1 MKVSVAI
8 TTYNGEKYII
18 EQLTSVLNQTRPV
31 DEVIIADDCSLD
43 DTPKIV
49 RSFIAENHLSA
60 SWHFYINDY
69 NLGYANNFKQ
79 LIYSCKGDVVFFCD
93 QDDVWVEDRVEKMM
107 KVMESNGDISVLYTK
122 ECRFTEDENSV
133 KHYEAVKCT
142 NSLKKINFTPH
153 TRYLRTEGCTM
164 CVRKTFLEE
173 IKSEWY
179 NGWAHDEAVWSFA
192 VLKDALYYYDYISV
206 LYRRHGGNVSGNK
219 QHGKEKRIQ
228 YLRTVLS
235 SSEQMVGFAK
245 KKSLAEYKI
254 RTCKKTLNMARYRLR
269 FMESKNIFL
278 LIPLAFY
285 IKYYYSWKS
294 YFTEIFITFK
304 GKQ

>member
-18 EQLTSVLNQTRPV
+18 EQLTSILNQTRPV

-49 RSFIAENHLSA
+49 RSFIAENQLSA
-60 SWHFYINDY
+60 SWHFYANDH
-69 NLGYANNFKQ
+69 NLGYADNFRQ
-79 LIYSCKGDVVFFCD
+79 LIYRCKGDIVFFCD

-122 ECRFTEDENSV
+122 ECRFTEDKNNI
-133 KHYEAVKCT
+133 KCYESLKCT
-142 NSLKKINFTPH
+142 GSLKKIQFTPYN
-153 TRYLRTEGCTM
+153 RYLRTEGCTM
-164 CVRKTFLEE
+164 CVRKIFLEE

-192 VLKDALYYYDYISV
+192 ILKDALYFFDYVYV
-206 LYRRHGGNVSGNK
+206 LYRRHSGNVFGNK
-219 QHGKEKRIQ
+219 QNSKEKRTQ
-228 YLRTVLS
+228 YLKTVLS
-235 SSEQMVGFAK
+235 SSGQMVVFAK
-245 KKSLAEYKI
+245 KNNLAISKI
-254 RTCKKTLNMARYRLR
+254 KVCNKTLNMAKYRLK
-269 FMESKNIFL
+269 FIESKNILF
-278 LIPLAFY
+278 LIPLIFY
-285 IKYYYSWKS
+285 IRYYYSWKS